1 MNQHSRPDTTEKQ
14 PLTTFMED
22 YQPHH
27 HTRQSSRQHR
37 QKRML
42 RRFGLAVTPF
52 VLFLAALTILSYG
65 AIRYIE
71 RDSLLA
77 IFLQS
82 RDAQL
87 PDGYHDVN
95 WQGAP
100 TTAPVE
106 TSAQTPAVNSRGRLI
121 VPFFYIGDQ
130 FGTIRIPS
138 VEINVGVF
146 QGDSEQQFKKGAG
159 KYAGSYYPGQ
169 DGNILIAAHRTN
181 YFRNFEYLEVGDLVY
196 IETTYGQFTY
206 QIRELRIIDGG
217 DNSIADPTTAEQLTM
232 YTCYPFVY
240 IGNAPQRFV
249 VICDLIEKQVNT

>member
-1 MNQHSRPDTTEKQ
+1 MIDQPKQ
-14 PLTTFMED
+14 VTKKHLTMF
-22 YQPHH
+22 Q
-27 HTRQSSRQHR
+27 R
-37 QKRML
+37 
-42 RRFGLAVTPF
+42 LALAMTPF
-52 VLFLAALTILSYG
+52 VLFLVALTVISFG
-65 AIRYIE
+65 VISYIE
-71 RDSLLA
+71 QDSPLA
-77 IFLQS
+77 LFLQS
-82 RDAQL
+82 RDSLQS
-87 PDGYHDVN
+87 GNYHDVN
-95 WQGAP
+95 WQGTVTP
-100 TTAPVE
+100 GQTE
-106 TSAQTPAVNSRGRLI
+106 DQTPAVNSHGRLI

-130 FGTIRIPS
+130 FGTISIPS
-138 VEINVGVF
+138 VEIEVGVF

-206 QIRELRIIDGG
+206 RIRELRIINGG
-217 DNSIADPTTAEQLTM
+217 DNSIADPTAAEQLTL